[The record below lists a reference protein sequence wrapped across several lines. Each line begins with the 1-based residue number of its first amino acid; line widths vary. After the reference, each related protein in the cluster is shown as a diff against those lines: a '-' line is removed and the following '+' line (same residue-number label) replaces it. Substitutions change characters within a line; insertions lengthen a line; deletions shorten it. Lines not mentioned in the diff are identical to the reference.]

1 MSAIMITGYTGTR
14 HIRPSMDA
22 AVYRGAFGNDS
33 YVLSADDNC
42 AGSMPSVNEF
52 VVADG
57 CVSMQ
62 GHTVQIK
69 LESLDVDTCA
79 TGYARIDLVCCR
91 FTHNTSSLI
100 DNAELVVIKGDE
112 VADSNTPQPPTYSEG
127 IIDEGATQVDFPM
140 YEITMHGGTV
150 TYRSVHTLAPS
161 LTDDKAKVAKYT
173 GDNTTTSL
181 SAGTMTKVSLTT
193 ESNVDNNT
201 DYFELFDGGI
211 RIKKKGCYRIHCSA
225 FMAPAQAVYAM
236 GVFLRQ
242 SDSATPSLNTYENSS
257 EIAVGTLFKQTSGSS
272 GQGAPQVSILI
283 NSTNDCDTFFMA
295 CRTQGSTGTL
305 YNDNNMTFMDIEYIG
320 E

>member
-22 AVYRGAFGNDS
+22 AVYRGAFGNEN
-33 YVLSADDNC
+33 YVLSEDDNC
-42 AGSMPSVNEF
+42 EGSMPSVNEF

-62 GHTVQIK
+62 GHAVQIK

-112 VADSNTPQPPTYSEG
+112 VADSNTPQPPAYSEG

-150 TYRSVHTLAPS
+150 TFERLFTLVAS
-161 LTDDKAKVAKYT
+161 LEECTLSPETIAKWDAILGIT
-173 GDNTTTSL
+173 SASL
-181 SAGTMTKVSLTT
+181 SMSASPQMINQGALNNLNSISL
-193 ESNVDNNT
+193 DRQ
-201 DYFELFDGGI
+201 DIELDRPDVI
-211 RIKKKGCYRIHCSA
+211 DDE
-225 FMAPAQAVYAM
+225 
-236 GVFLRQ
+236 L
-242 SDSATPSLNTYENSS
+242 S
-257 EIAVGTLFKQTSGSS
+257 EI
-272 GQGAPQVSILI
+272 
-283 NSTNDCDTFFMA
+283 
-295 CRTQGSTGTL
+295 
-305 YNDNNMTFMDIEYIG
+305 
-320 E
+320 

>member
-22 AVYRGAFGNDS
+22 AVYRGAFGNEN
-33 YVLSADDNC
+33 YVLSEDDNC
-42 AGSMPSVNEF
+42 EGSMPSVNEF

-62 GHTVQIK
+62 GHAVQIK

-112 VADSNTPQPPTYSEG
+112 VADSNTPQPPAYSEG

-150 TYRSVHTLAPS
+150 TFERLFTLVAS
-161 LTDDKAKVAKYT
+161 LEECTLSPETIAKWDAILGIT
-173 GDNTTTSL
+173 STSL
-181 SAGTMTKVSLTT
+181 SMSASPQMLNQGALNNLNSISL
-193 ESNVDNNT
+193 DRQ
-201 DYFELFDGGI
+201 DIELDRPDVI
-211 RIKKKGCYRIHCSA
+211 DDE
-225 FMAPAQAVYAM
+225 
-236 GVFLRQ
+236 L
-242 SDSATPSLNTYENSS
+242 S
-257 EIAVGTLFKQTSGSS
+257 EI
-272 GQGAPQVSILI
+272 
-283 NSTNDCDTFFMA
+283 
-295 CRTQGSTGTL
+295 
-305 YNDNNMTFMDIEYIG
+305 
-320 E
+320 